1 MDCDIDPDNVLT
13 EILSM
18 FLSEYSPI
26 EFVVT
31 QNNPCVLAV
40 IIDRTG
46 PGYRNIGSMMAF
58 SSEGERNGSL
68 SSGCIEDDLWLSSK
82 LSLERGKPII
92 SQYGAES
99 KIFDLKLPCG
109 GGMTVLI
116 LPRPNKSIL
125 REILKKLGNRSPIG
139 VSINLLDGL
148 IKISNPVYE
157 ATKNNIFNINL
168 MPETQFLVMGTG
180 AETHTFCLL
189 SLAAGF
195 KVKLLSPDLS
205 LIKDVSLIECDG
217 YHLPSFDSIPE
228 LAIDCWTAI
237 ILFFHDND
245 WEPLLLKRALKSN
258 AFYIGA
264 QGSKS
269 AHFKLLS
276 QLKNMGVK
284 TSELSRLEGQIG
296 LIPSARNPKI
306 LAISVLADVINKSI
320 KQ

>member
-99 KIFDLKLPCG
+99 KIFDLK
-109 GGMTVLI
+109 
-116 LPRPNKSIL
+116 
-125 REILKKLGNRSPIG
+125 
-139 VSINLLDGL
+139 
-148 IKISNPVYE
+148 
-157 ATKNNIFNINL
+157 
-168 MPETQFLVMGTG
+168 
-180 AETHTFCLL
+180 
-189 SLAAGF
+189 
-195 KVKLLSPDLS
+195 
-205 LIKDVSLIECDG
+205 
-217 YHLPSFDSIPE
+217 
-228 LAIDCWTAI
+228 
-237 ILFFHDND
+237 
-245 WEPLLLKRALKSN
+245 
-258 AFYIGA
+258 
-264 QGSKS
+264 
-269 AHFKLLS
+269 
-276 QLKNMGVK
+276 
-284 TSELSRLEGQIG
+284 
-296 LIPSARNPKI
+296 
-306 LAISVLADVINKSI
+306 VIR
-320 KQ
+320 